1 MNMITAILI
10 YITIISAIT
19 LLCFG
24 IDKWKA
30 KNQRWRIKEATLIS
44 LCIIGGSIGG
54 LAGMH
59 IFHHKTKKPLFFIGI
74 PLILIVQIAIIIIC
88 LIHMNII
95 P

>member
-1 MNMITAILI
+1 MNIITAILI
-10 YITIISAIT
+10 YIIVISAIT
-19 LLCFG
+19 FLCFG

-30 KNQRWRIKEATLIS
+30 KNQRWRIKESTLIG

-54 LAGMH
+54 LLGMH

-74 PLILIVQIAIIIIC
+74 PLILAVQIAIIIIC